1 MKFGINCGHTV
12 SGAGSGA
19 VGIINESVETR
30 AVGNALIDL
39 LIDNG
44 HEVVNCTINKA
55 VTQNAYLK
63 EVVNL
68 ANDKTLD
75 YFISVHFNAG
85 GGEGVEVYTYKGK
98 KFTDALEV
106 CANISKLGFKNR
118 GVKDGSKLYVVNKT
132 KAKALLIECCFID
145 TEDANKYKQLGAQ
158 KVAEA
163 IYMAIVDTNSVVTNP
178 QPENKPA
185 TGGYTGGSI
194 VDYLNSI
201 NKDSSFNARKQYAKE
216 YRIDNYSGTAEQNTA
231 LLNAMRGSV
240 NVATANNYYPAF
252 NSSSIVDGLKSI
264 GVDNSYSHRKKIAS
278 ANGIVNYSGSAL
290 QNETLCCLAKQGKLI
305 KV

>member
-98 KFTDALEV
+98 KL
-106 CANISKLGFKNR
+106 R
-118 GVKDGSKLYVVNKT
+118 
-132 KAKALLIECCFID
+132 
-145 TEDANKYKQLGAQ
+145 
-158 KVAEA
+158 
-163 IYMAIVDTNSVVTNP
+163 
-178 QPENKPA
+178 
-185 TGGYTGGSI
+185 
-194 VDYLNSI
+194 
-201 NKDSSFNARKQYAKE
+201 
-216 YRIDNYSGTAEQNTA
+216 
-231 LLNAMRGSV
+231 
-240 NVATANNYYPAF
+240 
-252 NSSSIVDGLKSI
+252 
-264 GVDNSYSHRKKIAS
+264 
-278 ANGIVNYSGSAL
+278 
-290 QNETLCCLAKQGKLI
+290 
-305 KV
+305 